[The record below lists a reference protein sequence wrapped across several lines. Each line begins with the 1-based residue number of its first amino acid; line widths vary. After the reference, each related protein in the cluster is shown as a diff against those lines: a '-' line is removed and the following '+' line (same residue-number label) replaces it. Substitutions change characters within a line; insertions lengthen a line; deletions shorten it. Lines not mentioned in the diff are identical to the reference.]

1 MNWKKG
7 HDTKIVSY
15 HSIFS
20 PYNQESA
27 TFQKC
32 RNSRQSGCLP
42 RVIGHLPSSQVT
54 FHRFFLGLEAC
65 PILPW
70 PFQPTSQHFRQR
82 HYHLNGQFSTSKIVT
97 RSLSRPAKRCPWS
110 RVSCLLPENGA
121 IYCHWLV
128 VIPSWNCRHLLDL
141 TLSICL
147 PSEQV
152 PICFIASSEHII
164 ADLVIITVILFI
176 GPRPDPS

>member
-1 MNWKKG
+1 MVSKIIRICEKNKVSLSNKMNWKKG

-70 PFQPTSQHFRQR
+70 PFQPPSQHFRQR
-82 HYHLNGQFSTSKIVT
+82 HYHPKIRDVGYSILIHIDSDWTVQWTPVSKY
-97 RSLSRPAKRCPWS
+97 SW
-110 RVSCLLPENGA
+110 PESK
-121 IYCHWLV
+121 Y
-128 VIPSWNCRHLLDL
+128 
-141 TLSICL
+141 LSI
-147 PSEQV
+147 PVRSVQVQSYGHGWDSEDLD
-152 PICFIASSEHII
+152 SERKE
-164 ADLVIITVILFI
+164 LEVVV
-176 GPRPDPS
+176 

>member
-1 MNWKKG
+1 MVSKIIRICEKNKVSLSKKMNWKKG

-70 PFQPTSQHFRQR
+70 PFQPPSQHFRQR
-82 HYHLNGQFSTSKIVT
+82 HYHLNWYWCRQKLISWYFNATHFDTTDVLDNA
-97 RSLSRPAKRCPWS
+97 LSFIWTNVLIS
-110 RVSCLLPENGA
+110 HG
-121 IYCHWLV
+121 
-128 VIPSWNCRHLLDL
+128 PS
-141 TLSICL
+141 S
-147 PSEQV
+147 
-152 PICFIASSEHII
+152 
-164 ADLVIITVILFI
+164 
-176 GPRPDPS
+176 

>member
-1 MNWKKG
+1 MVSKIIRICEKNKVSLSNKMNWKKG

-70 PFQPTSQHFRQR
+70 PFQPPSQHFRQR
-82 HYHLNGQFSTSKIVT
+82 HYHLNLTPGHNVSHLQGLALEQVKIGDPFIFILKA
-97 RSLSRPAKRCPWS
+97 R
-110 RVSCLLPENGA
+110 E
-121 IYCHWLV
+121 
-128 VIPSWNCRHLLDL
+128 HLLISKFNSFRCGL
-141 TLSICL
+141 NK
-147 PSEQV
+147 Q
-152 PICFIASSEHII
+152 
-164 ADLVIITVILFI
+164 
-176 GPRPDPS
+176 R